1 MELAIRK
8 NDATKKGERNEK
20 YALANVLTSFTIES
34 EHVLRNEIVLYY
46 VVDEAPLQ
54 ICLPSQTKLSILQN
68 TETFNKTYSKNKVY
82 ESVEYRVSRMSL
94 FRDAQKYCYDELQRI
109 YLPMFQTWEKCNDM
123 LYSESTASYSPALAS
138 ITSSLLASHVLIDR
152 RVASKRAPPIPMGG
166 TGGGGSTYGW

>member
-20 YALANVLTSFTIES
+20 YALANVLTSFTIEN

-123 LYSESTASYSPALAS
+123 LYYRIIHSLMYHYVVLSCVLPDAAVVLYNTLAC
-138 ITSSLLASHVLIDR
+138 HVN
-152 RVASKRAPPIPMGG
+152 
-166 TGGGGSTYGW
+166 